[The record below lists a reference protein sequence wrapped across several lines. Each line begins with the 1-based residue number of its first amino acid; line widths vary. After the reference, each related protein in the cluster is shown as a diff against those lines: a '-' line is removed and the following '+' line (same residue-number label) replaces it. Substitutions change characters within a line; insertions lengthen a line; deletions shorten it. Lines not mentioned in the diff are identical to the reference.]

1 MITFPREIHLWLQS
15 LNLTYKIQNP
25 KRDLSNG
32 WVFAEIFSRY
42 YPDDLEM
49 YQYDNGFKLDK
60 KVNNWEHLQ
69 KFFNKKKISIEFK
82 DYDSVIHQ
90 APTAGYQL
98 LKKVYN
104 ITTGRE

>member
-69 KFFNKKKISIEFK
+69 KFFKKKNIAIEFK
-82 DYDSVIHQ
+82 DYDSVIH
-90 APTAGYQL
+90 
-98 LKKVYN
+98 
-104 ITTGRE
+104 